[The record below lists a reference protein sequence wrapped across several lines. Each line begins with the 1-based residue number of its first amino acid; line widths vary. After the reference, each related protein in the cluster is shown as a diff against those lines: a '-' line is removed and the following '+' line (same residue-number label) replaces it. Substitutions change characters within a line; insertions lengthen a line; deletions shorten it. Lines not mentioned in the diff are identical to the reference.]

1 MGGPRRIEKP
11 WGHEE
16 IWAETEAYV
25 GKILVLRKGERLSLQ
40 YHRRKEETLYLQS
53 GKVLCT
59 LGDQEHALA
68 ERILTPGDVVHLPP
82 GRRHRFQA
90 LEDSRLFEVSTPF
103 LDDVVRLEDD
113 YQRDSED

>member
-1 MGGPRRIEKP
+1 MKTPRRIPKP

-16 IWAETEAYV
+16 IWAETKDYV
-25 GKILVLRKGERLSLQ
+25 GKLLVVRKGERLSLQ
-40 YHRRKEETLYLQS
+40 YHRRKEETLYLET

-59 LGDQEHALA
+59 LGDSEDDLA
-68 ERILTPGDVVHLPP
+68 ERILMPGDVVHLPP

-90 LEDSRLFEVSTPF
+90 LEESRLFEVSTPF

-113 YQRDSED
+113 YQRPADA